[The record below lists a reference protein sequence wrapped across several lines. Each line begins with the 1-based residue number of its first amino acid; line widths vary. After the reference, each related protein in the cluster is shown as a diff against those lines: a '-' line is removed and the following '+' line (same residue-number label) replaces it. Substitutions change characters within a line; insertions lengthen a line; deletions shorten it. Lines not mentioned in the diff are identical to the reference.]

1 LLTPQE
7 LLPSDPSFPQQ
18 FAIAGGAWG
27 WYRTHTT
34 QAWDVTKGDPSV
46 VVAILDTGLKTQ
58 GLADYDG
65 QIAGTLVVQWDDPL
79 FWAGYPNDA
88 GYLHRLAV
96 RRHGDGLG
104 SRLLR
109 WAERHAAAAGKV
121 YLRLDCVASNESLRA
136 YYERAA
142 YQHVGNVTVDE
153 YIQSRYEKRVGT

>member
-1 LLTPQE
+1 ML
-7 LLPSDPSFPQQ
+7 
-18 FAIAGGAWG
+18 A
-27 WYRTHTT
+27 
-34 QAWDVTKGDPSV
+34 V
-46 VVAILDTGLKTQ
+46 
-58 GLADYDG
+58 LADAAAWLRERGVEQWPDRFPTEWVMPAIEAGETWLAEYDG
-65 QIAGTLVVQWDDPL
+65 QIAGTLVVQWADPL